1 MVFGLGFGLRLVSG
15 IFGIHKSRPQ
25 RSLKGNLCYHNK
37 EITRENKRRR
47 QREISFDL
55 IAQSK

>member
-1 MVFGLGFGLRLVSG
+1 LALACGWDLESLGSINQDG
-15 IFGIHKSRPQ
+15 K